1 MSASWLVTSDQA
13 FHAVGAK
20 IALSVPPP
28 ALLNVDLSV
37 AHIAEAQSPLHCQVL
52 LAESRGATHT
62 NLDPLRLFLANET
75 PLVSIL
81 WNLLSAGG

>member
-20 IALSVPPP
+20 IALSVSPRPYSMLTCQ
-28 ALLNVDLSV
+28 LLTLLRHSP
-37 AHIAEAQSPLHCQVL
+37 PLHCQVL